1 MFEWLGLHLLLKF
14 ISMNV
19 FFLILR
25 FFTFVFRLLYIL
37 SFLMLTITSEPFES
51 PTFIVIVRLRVD
63 PWLISVWDSLI
74 SMYSVKF
81 IGLDVN
87 TLDAVVDGDVESPL
101 MSWIDSKCRT
111 MLSSPTLPG
120 VFFSVDSKCRIM
132 LSVPTLPGVV
142 ISVDSKCRRMLFF
155 PTVSG
160 GVVILRIDFFKR
172 SSIFC
177 NSRRILLYKI
187 PGFSVKFKQLLCI
200 LTSKWVLRTPFAGQN
215 QFFDTETSLTEQNN
229 FYYR

>member
-1 MFEWLGLHLLLKF
+1 
-14 ISMNV
+14 
-19 FFLILR
+19 
-25 FFTFVFRLLYIL
+25 
-37 SFLMLTITSEPFES
+37 MLTITSEPFES
-51 PTFIVIVRLRVD
+51 PTFIVIVRLRVE
-63 PWLISVWDSLI
+63 PWFLSFLD
-74 SMYSVKF
+74 SVKL

-87 TLDAVVDGDVESPL
+87 TLDAVVDGDVESAL

-111 MLSSPTLPG
+111 MLS
-120 VFFSVDSKCRIM
+120 
-132 LSVPTLPGVV
+132 VPTLPGVV
-142 ISVDSKCRRMLFF
+142 VLVDSNCRRMLSF

-160 GVVILRIDFFKR
+160 VAVILRIDFFKR

-215 QFFDTETSLTEQNN
+215 QFFDTETSLTEQNKEKPKESSTKTCN
-229 FYYR
+229 KRGVYQCLGVTL